1 MKPNTATEINN
12 IAPPTDSTIVEV
24 LELRYDESSSFRAAL
39 TKFPVDTLQLL
50 MLWYCFS
57 ESSTTHQ
64 GFHGLD
70 CLSDGPLPSLMNLLN
85 SRFYELVC

>member
-39 TKFPVDTLQLL
+39 TKFQVDTLAVADALVAA
-50 MLWYCFS
+50 S
-57 ESSTTHQ
+57 AESSTDPIKVSMDWTA
-64 GFHGLD
+64 
-70 CLSDGPLPSLMNLLN
+70 
-85 SRFYELVC
+85 